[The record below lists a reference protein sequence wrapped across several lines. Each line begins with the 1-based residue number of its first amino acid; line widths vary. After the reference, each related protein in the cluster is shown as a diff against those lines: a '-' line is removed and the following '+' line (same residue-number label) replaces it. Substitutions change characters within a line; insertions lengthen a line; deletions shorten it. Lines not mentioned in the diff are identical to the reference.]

1 MERRVEVCILP
12 IEYLLQELLNLT
24 PEVLA
29 DCAILHRTHQMLE
42 LAQDT
47 VILTR
52 VKLSL
57 LLSFKK
63 LEFKEELD
71 EVVIALRVSLQ
82 VDLEE
87 SLDAFE
93 ALGVLALSCVVNRI
107 AAVSL
112 ILLSQNRTHPHKQ
125 VTGILFE

>member
-1 MERRVEVCILP
+1 V
-12 IEYLLQELLNLT
+12 
-24 PEVLA
+24 
-29 DCAILHRTHQMLE
+29 LE

-63 LEFKEELD
+63 LELKEELD
-71 EVVIALRVSLQ
+71 EVVIALGVSLQ

-93 ALGVLALSCVVNRI
+93 AFGVLALSRIVNGI